1 MRFDMRRIDH
11 LHVGRSPTPGQFAKQ
26 VLPQPSTR
34 PAHEAVIDG
43 CRRAIF
49 GRAIAPAASA
59 LENMHDPADDP
70 AIVYPLHATHIPRQ
84 IRPNSS
90 PLLVAQ
96 PKQILAHD
104 PDPFPKTNQDRI
116 LRVQKLMSFDPSTS
130 PLPAGIIELNERRH
144 DLLTV
149 FGIWIHVLSGL
160 EQREVFGAKF
170 FLQFVYL
177 LGQLLSFLAVFLL
190 VDLVELITEIEDL
203 AIGLD
208 FSLIAT
214 DDADDHLCQFGSVGL
229 LSLSKRRHGRD
240 QNPYDK

>member
-1 MRFDMRRIDH
+1 MRRIDH

-43 CRRAIF
+43 CPRAIF

-70 AIVYPLHATHIPRQ
+70 AIVYPLDAAHIPRQ

-104 PDPFPKTNQDRI
+104 PDPLPKTNQDRI
-116 LRVQKLMSFDPSTS
+116 LRAQMLMSFDPSS
-130 PLPAGIIELNERRH
+130 LPDAVLVRIFLISNRRARLRELRQAR
-144 DLLTV
+144 
-149 FGIWIHVLSGL
+149 G
-160 EQREVFGAKF
+160 R
-170 FLQFVYL
+170 
-177 LGQLLSFLAVFLL
+177 
-190 VDLVELITEIEDL
+190 LIR
-203 AIGLD
+203 
-208 FSLIAT
+208 
-214 DDADDHLCQFGSVGL
+214 Q
-229 LSLSKRRHGRD
+229 
-240 QNPYDK
+240 

>member
-1 MRFDMRRIDH
+1 MRRIDH

-70 AIVYPLHATHIPRQ
+70 AIVYPLDATHIPRQ

-116 LRVQKLMSFDPSTS
+116 LRVQKLMSFDPSCIS
-130 PLPAGIIELNERRH
+130 LEQAAP
-144 DLLTV
+144 
-149 FGIWIHVLSGL
+149 VLS
-160 EQREVFGAKF
+160 RPR
-170 FLQFVYL
+170 
-177 LGQLLSFLAVFLL
+177 S
-190 VDLVELITEIEDL
+190 D
-203 AIGLD
+203 
-208 FSLIAT
+208 
-214 DDADDHLCQFGSVGL
+214 
-229 LSLSKRRHGRD
+229 GRWGVH
-240 QNPYDK
+240 